1 MKHLK
6 IQYIGHFNTVRPT
19 WPMQRYSQGFYEMP
33 EMQYESE
40 PILSVEIAKSDW
52 DAMFDMYEEFH
63 HAIQHPAVREAWE
76 QYQIV
81 KQLVK
86 KS

>member
-1 MKHLK
+1 ML
-6 IQYIGHFNTVRPT
+6 FR
-19 WPMQRYSQGFYEMP
+19 S
-33 EMQYESE
+33 
-40 PILSVEIAKSDW
+40 LSVEIAKSDW